1 MAPGHVDVQLKYV
14 PGRVR
19 SSRAPMSFQD
29 QVSACQTS
37 ANQISANQ
45 ISANQISDM
54 TDLTGNP
61 NIALTCDTCHV
72 HLATHGPEQRCCL
85 ASLHNALW
93 P

>member
-1 MAPGHVDVQLKYV
+1 MAPGHVDVQIKYV

-19 SSRAPMSFQD
+19 GSRAPMSFQD
-29 QVSACQTS
+29 QVSACL
-37 ANQISANQ
+37 ISANQ

-61 NIALTCDTCHV
+61 NIALTCETCHV
-72 HLATHGPEQRCCL
+72 HLATNGPEQRCCL
-85 ASLHNALW
+85 ASLHNALQ